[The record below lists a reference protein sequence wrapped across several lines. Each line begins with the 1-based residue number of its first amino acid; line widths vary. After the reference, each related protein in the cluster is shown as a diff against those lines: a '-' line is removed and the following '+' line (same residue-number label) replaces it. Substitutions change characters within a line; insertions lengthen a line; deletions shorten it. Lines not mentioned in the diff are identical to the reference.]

1 MAKFHGKVGFGEQTE
16 SKPGVWDVEITEYNY
31 YGDVIRNVRRAQES
45 DKVVN
50 DLVLMNSISI
60 VADAYA
66 REHFFAI
73 VYVEW
78 AGARWTVTHVE
89 VESPRLILRLGS
101 VYNGPTPAG
110 N

>member
-1 MAKFHGKVGFGEQTE
+1 MAKFHGKVGFGEQKE
-16 SKPGVWDVEITEYNY
+16 QKPGVWDIEITEHPY

-50 DLVLMNSISI
+50 DLVLMNSVSI

-73 VYVEW
+73 VYVEL

-89 VESPRLILRLGS
+89 VESPRLLLRLGS
-101 VYNGPTPAG
+101 VYNGPVPTG
-110 N
+110 G